1 MLGLCKEDSMR
12 LEAIIGGVSVL
23 LAGLIVN
30 APPVRSR
37 LKTPAMRAVG
47 AGLLAAIIVVA
58 GVLIQ
63 RLLFNSR

>member
-1 MLGLCKEDSMR
+1 
-12 LEAIIGGVSVL
+12 
-23 LAGLIVN
+23 
-30 APPVRSR
+30 
-37 LKTPAMRAVG
+37 MRAVG